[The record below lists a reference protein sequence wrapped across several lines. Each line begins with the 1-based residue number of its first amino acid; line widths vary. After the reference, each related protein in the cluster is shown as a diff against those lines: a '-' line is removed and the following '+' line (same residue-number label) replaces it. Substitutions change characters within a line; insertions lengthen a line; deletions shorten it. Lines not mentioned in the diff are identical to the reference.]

1 MIDEFFLQ
9 KLERAGYGG
18 MDINRTPMGTQI
30 TIRAE
35 KPGMIIGKGGKMIR
49 KFTKDLDVRFKMDN
63 PQIDVQEV
71 RKPELNA
78 QMMATRLAN
87 ALERGWYFRKAGSST
102 LQRIMDSGAM
112 GVEIIIAGKLTG
124 PRKRTE
130 KFIAGYIKHCG
141 KPVEELVD
149 VGYARAKKKLGIIGV
164 KVRIMPPGRSP
175 SGPLRPLEAGTLL
188 PKAEAKPAAAPVAA
202 AEVKPAVEAP
212 RRTAAEVEKIIAESE
227 KAQAEEAG
235 STGRRKAARR
245 QRSPRRPPAEARA
258 RLQKPKRPP
267 KLRRSNHGDRQGKRS
282 KGNDRGQAPEAARR
296 PKERAAEGTRHH
308 IHRRRAGEPWQDQG
322 TQADHRQ
329 DPHNTEGGEALKWRS
344 VKSVDYR
351 TTFAYA
357 KSS

>member
-1 MIDEFFLQ
+1 MAVEKKFVNDGFKKAMIDEFFLQ

-112 GVEIIIAGKLTG
+112 GVEIIVAGKLTG

-164 KVRIMPPGRSP
+164 KVRIMPPDAVLPDRLDLSK
-175 SGPLRPLEAGTLL
+175 LVAA

-202 AEVKPAVEAP
+202 AEVKPAVEATET
-212 RRTAAEVEKIIAESE
+212 TAAEVEKIIAESE
-227 KAQAEEAG
+227 KAQAEEAAAPADAKPK
-235 STGRRKAARR
+235 KAKKPKKATAEE
-245 QRSPRRPPAEARA
+245 SPAAEAETTT
-258 RLQKPKRPP
+258 
-267 KLRRSNHGDRQGKRS
+267 
-282 KGNDRGQAPEAARR
+282 EAK
-296 PKERAAEGTRHH
+296 KE
-308 IHRRRAGEPWQDQG
+308 
-322 TQADHRQ
+322 
-329 DPHNTEGGEALKWRS
+329 
-344 VKSVDYR
+344 
-351 TTFAYA
+351 
-357 KSS
+357 

>member
-1 MIDEFFLQ
+1 MAVEKKFVNDGFKKAMIDEFFLQ

-164 KVRIMPPGRSP
+164 KVRIMPPD
-175 SGPLRPLEAGTLL
+175 AVL
-188 PKAEAKPAAAPVAA
+188 PDRLDLSKLVAAPKVEAKPAAAAPVA
-202 AEVKPAVEAP
+202 AEVKPAVEATET
-212 RRTAAEVEKIIAESE
+212 TAAEVEKIIAESE
-227 KAQAEEAG
+227 KAQAEEAAPADAKPK
-235 STGRRKAARR
+235 KAKKPKKA
-245 QRSPRRPPAEARA
+245 PAEES
-258 RLQKPKRPP
+258 P
-267 KLRRSNHGDRQGKRS
+267 
-282 KGNDRGQAPEAARR
+282 
-296 PKERAAEGTRHH
+296 AAEAET
-308 IHRRRAGEPWQDQG
+308 
-322 TQADHRQ
+322 T
-329 DPHNTEGGEALKWRS
+329 TE
-344 VKSVDYR
+344 VK
-351 TTFAYA
+351 
-357 KSS
+357 KE

>member
-1 MIDEFFLQ
+1 MAVEKKFVNDGFKKAMIDEFFLQ

-164 KVRIMPPGRSP
+164 KVRIMPPDAVLPDRLDLSK
-175 SGPLRPLEAGTLL
+175 LVAA
-188 PKAEAKPAAAPVAA
+188 PKAEAKPAAAAPVAA
-202 AEVKPAVEAP
+202 AEVKPAVEATET
-212 RRTAAEVEKIIAESE
+212 TAAEVEKIIAESE
-227 KAQAEEAG
+227 KAQAEEAAPADAKPK
-235 STGRRKAARR
+235 KAKKPKKAEPKTEE
-245 QRSPRRPPAEARA
+245 SPAAEAETTTEV
-258 RLQKPKRPP
+258 K
-267 KLRRSNHGDRQGKRS
+267 
-282 KGNDRGQAPEAARR
+282 
-296 PKERAAEGTRHH
+296 KE
-308 IHRRRAGEPWQDQG
+308 
-322 TQADHRQ
+322 
-329 DPHNTEGGEALKWRS
+329 
-344 VKSVDYR
+344 
-351 TTFAYA
+351 
-357 KSS
+357 

>member
-1 MIDEFFLQ
+1 MAVEKKFVNDGFKKAMIDEFFLE

-164 KVRIMPPGRSP
+164 KVRIMPPDAVLPDRLDLSK
-175 SGPLRPLEAGTLL
+175 LVAA
-188 PKAEAKPAAAPVAA
+188 PKAEAKPVAAPVA
-202 AEVKPAVEAP
+202 AEVKPAVEATET
-212 RRTAAEVEKIIAESE
+212 TAAEVEKIIAESE
-227 KAQAEEAG
+227 KAQAEESAAPADAKPK
-235 STGRRKAARR
+235 KAKKPKKAEPK
-245 QRSPRRPPAEARA
+245 SEEHPAAEA
-258 RLQKPKRPP
+258 
-267 KLRRSNHGDRQGKRS
+267 
-282 KGNDRGQAPEAARR
+282 EATTEVK
-296 PKERAAEGTRHH
+296 KE
-308 IHRRRAGEPWQDQG
+308 
-322 TQADHRQ
+322 
-329 DPHNTEGGEALKWRS
+329 
-344 VKSVDYR
+344 
-351 TTFAYA
+351 
-357 KSS
+357 